1 MKLPEYRNQPHYLQW
16 LVAWH
21 LTRDY
26 TDFEMAYR
34 AARMG
39 VEVLTEHVE
48 AQAMKGIGEALGL
61 SRDILTF
68 ALSLVDFTKL
78 RADLLEVQ
86 PYE

>member
-26 TDFEMAYR
+26 TEFEVAYR
-34 AARMG
+34 SVRMG

-48 AQAMKGIGEALGL
+48 AQALRGIGEAPACRGHPDVCAVTGGL
-61 SRDILTF
+61 QEAARRS
-68 ALSLVDFTKL
+68 AGG
-78 RADLLEVQ
+78 AAA
-86 PYE
+86 